1 MQALELVLALLVVVV
16 VITPLAPAV
25 RVPAPILLVLG
36 GLLLALIPQVPDVVL
51 APDLAFLLFL
61 PPLLY
66 SAAFDTSLRDLRA
79 HLRPVV
85 SLAIGLVLATIG
97 AVALVVHTLLPELGW
112 PLAFA
117 LGAIVSPP
125 DAVAAVAVFRGL
137 GVPRRLVTVLEGE
150 SLFNDATA
158 LVAYQMA
165 LAAAATA
172 TFSLGEASL
181 RFVVVGLGGL
191 LVGLASG
198 WLVANLQ
205 RRLVDPAVE
214 ITVSML
220 APFGVYIAA
229 QAVQVS
235 GVLATVAAGLCAG
248 WWAPDLTPE
257 TRLRSRAVWDTG
269 SFLLNG
275 LVFILIGLQLL
286 RILPALAT
294 RPLSVLVAYGVMISV
309 TAIVV
314 RFVWVFGAER
324 FSRVFTYGATGPM
337 QWRELFV
344 VGWAGMRGVVSLA
357 TALALPLETPERDLL
372 LFLTFCVIL
381 VTLVGQGLSLP
392 WLVRALG
399 LSPDAPA
406 ITQERR
412 AWRAAAEAA
421 IDRIDQLAAEWPTH
435 QPLLE
440 SLRTQYVHRA
450 THLNAPV
457 DGVPDAGEQELL
469 EHRQIRQAVLD
480 AEREAVVDLRRR
492 GGLDDHAWRRV
503 QRDLDLEALRL
514 DT

>member
-1 MQALELVLALLVVVV
+1 
-16 VITPLAPAV
+16 
-25 RVPAPILLVLG
+25 
-36 GLLLALIPQVPDVVL
+36 
-51 APDLAFLLFL
+51 
-61 PPLLY
+61 
-66 SAAFDTSLRDLRA
+66 
-79 HLRPVV
+79 
-85 SLAIGLVLATIG
+85 
-97 AVALVVHTLLPELGW
+97 
-112 PLAFA
+112 
-117 LGAIVSPP
+117 SPP

-137 GVPRRLVTVLEGE
+137 GVPRRLVTVHEGE

-158 LVAYQMA
+158 LVSYQVA
-165 LAAAATA
+165 LAAVATA

-181 RFVVVGLGGL
+181 RFVVVGIAGL

-198 WLVANLQ
+198 WLLAYLQ

-286 RILPALAT
+286 RIVPALAT
-294 RPLSVLVAYGVMISV
+294 RPLNVLVAYGVMISV
-309 TAIVV
+309 TAIIV
-314 RFVWVFGAER
+314 RFAWVFGAER
-324 FSRVFTYGATGPM
+324 LSRVFSSGAIAPM
-337 QWRELFV
+337 QGRELVV
-344 VGWAGMRGVVSLA
+344 VGWASMRGVVSLA

-399 LSPDAPA
+399 LSPDAHGS
-406 ITQERR
+406 TQERR

-421 IDRIDQLAAEWPTH
+421 IDRIDRLVAEWPTH

-440 SLRTQYVHRA
+440 RPRTQYVHRA
-450 THLNAPV
+450 SHLDAPP
-457 DGVPDAGEQELL
+457 DGVPDAGEQQLL

-480 AEREAVVDLRRR
+480 AEREAVVELRR
-492 GGLDDHAWRRV
+492 GGALDDHALRRV
-503 QRDLDLEALRL
+503 ERDLDLEALRL

>member
-16 VITPLAPAV
+16 VITTLAPAV
-25 RVPAPILLVLG
+25 RVPAPILLVFG

-66 SAAFDTSLRDLRA
+66 SAAFDTSLRELRA
-79 HLRPVV
+79 HLRPIL

-97 AVALVVHTLLPELGW
+97 AVALVVHSLLPELGW

-158 LVAYQMA
+158 LVSYQMA
-165 LAAAATA
+165 LVAAATA
-172 TFSLGEASL
+172 AFSLGEASF
-181 RFVVVGLGGL
+181 RFAVVGIGGL

-198 WLVANLQ
+198 WLLASLQ

-229 QAVQVS
+229 QGVQVS

-248 WWAPDLTPE
+248 WWAPNLTPE

-286 RILPALAT
+286 RIVPALAT
-294 RPLSVLVAYGVMISV
+294 RPLSVLVAYGLMISV
-309 TAIVV
+309 TAIIV

-324 FSRVFTYGATGPM
+324 LSRVFSPGAKAPTPL
-337 QWRELFV
+337 RELV
-344 VGWAGMRGVVSLA
+344 VVSWASMRGVVSLA
-357 TALALPLETPERDLL
+357 TALALPIETPERDLL

-399 LSPDAPA
+399 LSPDGRGS
-406 ITQERR
+406 TQERR

-421 IDRIDQLAAEWPTH
+421 IDRIDQLMAEWPTH

-450 THLNAPV
+450 SHLDAPR

-480 AEREAVVDLRRR
+480 AEREAVVELRRT
-492 GGLDDHAWRRV
+492 GALDDHAWRRME
-503 QRDLDLEALRL
+503 RDLDLEALRL
-514 DT
+514 GA